1 MIEKSNNNFK
11 LIKKKKKKKQ
21 QLQNCE
27 PEIYNLG

>member
-11 LIKKKKKKKQ
+11 LIKKKKKKQ